1 MMPHSKLPAM
11 NADAH
16 TRVSGLANRT
26 QSTQASGLSWY
37 DEYAK
42 AANEPL
48 LGELTVEYLG
58 GDNCRELIVRYMIW
72 LAKSKLPKKLLK
84 KESEDS
90 LTLFLT
96 PASKKS
102 ILKTLLLIWSQ
113 HMEHT
118 LMSMV

>member
-1 MMPHSKLPAM
+1 MPHSKLPAM

-58 GDNCRELIVRYMIW
+58 GG
-72 LAKSKLPKKLLK
+72 
-84 KESEDS
+84 
-90 LTLFLT
+90 
-96 PASKKS
+96 
-102 ILKTLLLIWSQ
+102 
-113 HMEHT
+113 
-118 LMSMV
+118 

>member
-48 LGELTVEYLG
+48 L
-58 GDNCRELIVRYMIW
+58 
-72 LAKSKLPKKLLK
+72 
-84 KESEDS
+84 
-90 LTLFLT
+90 
-96 PASKKS
+96 
-102 ILKTLLLIWSQ
+102 
-113 HMEHT
+113 
-118 LMSMV
+118 